1 MKHLFYSF
9 FLIGSI
15 LILISPHKSYSQ
27 DDKSN
32 GKSEFIEYQNKTI
45 PLEIAEATKEALS
58 YFPELEDVSIDF
70 VYKEKI
76 KGAVMQ
82 AQPYLFSLFVN
93 GKNNRKYKIK
103 VTRQLEFADGFYPIE
118 EVPYDALVGWIGHE
132 LGHVMDYLNRSSANM
147 MHFGAKYFLS
157 NKKVVE
163 AELTADGYAIG
174 CGMGHQILANKNY
187 ILNNENFE
195 DDYKDKIKNLYMSPD
210 QILTL
215 QKVLDEELTR
225 QN

>member
-1 MKHLFYSF
+1 MKYLFSAL
-9 FLIGSI
+9 FLFGSI
-15 LILISPHKSYSQ
+15 SLFISPHNSFSQ
-27 DDKSN
+27 SDDPNSGEN
-32 GKSEFIEYQNKTI
+32 FIEYQNKTI
-45 PLEIAEATKEALS
+45 PLEIAEATIEALS

-76 KGAVMQ
+76 KGAIMQ

-103 VTRQLEFADGFYPIE
+103 VTRQLEFAEGYYPIE
-118 EVPYDALVGWIGHE
+118 QVPYDALVGWIGHE

-174 CGMGHQILANKNY
+174 CGMGHHILANKNY

-195 DDYKDKIKNLYMSPD
+195 DDYKEKIKNLYMSPD

-215 QKVLDEELTR
+215 QKVLDENTELK
-225 QN
+225 N

>member
-1 MKHLFYSF
+1 LEQ
-9 FLIGSI
+9 SI
-15 LILISPHKSYSQ
+15 FSQ
-27 DDKSN
+27 
-32 GKSEFIEYQNKTI
+32 T
-45 PLEIAEATKEALS
+45 
-58 YFPELEDVSIDF
+58 
-70 VYKEKI
+70 
-76 KGAVMQ
+76 
-82 AQPYLFSLFVN
+82 
-93 GKNNRKYKIK
+93 
-103 VTRQLEFADGFYPIE
+103 
-118 EVPYDALVGWIGHE
+118 
-132 LGHVMDYLNRSSANM
+132 
-147 MHFGAKYFLS
+147 
-157 NKKVVE
+157 KKVVE